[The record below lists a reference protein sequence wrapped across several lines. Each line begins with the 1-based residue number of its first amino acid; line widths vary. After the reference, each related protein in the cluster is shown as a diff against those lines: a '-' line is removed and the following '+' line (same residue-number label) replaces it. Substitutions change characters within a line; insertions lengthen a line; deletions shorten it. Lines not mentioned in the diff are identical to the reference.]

1 MKLLLSAEEHG
12 IALEEYMSSNHNIQM
27 RLGQTLG
34 PIELDFDATALSG
47 VAIPAVPKVAVKPKV
62 LDVLEAEVDEAE
74 SNLAGADSDR
84 ELAILRAEE
93 LGITFRSD
101 IKTDTLIKRIEE
113 REEEIAIQIE
123 TAQRPEEVD
132 LDSED
137 DLAQEIPEEEE
148 EVKPKKPSMFT
159 VKRAQETEGSDEEA
173 EEEEPVV
180 KPKKKGSFFDKLNK
194 PS

>member
-123 TAQRPEEVD
+123 TVQRPEEVD

>member
-84 ELAILRAEE
+84 ELAIVRAEE

-123 TAQRPEEVD
+123 TVQRPEEVD

-148 EVKPKKPSMFT
+148 VKPNKPSMFT

-173 EEEEPVV
+173 GEEEPVV